1 MSRISW
7 PDRRKTICE
16 TFMEAYFG
24 HVMLN
29 KGIWQELERNLET
42 YFASIE
48 HGKHRA
54 VSTNGESYNDAF
66 KTLLENLKF
75 IIQKHELNR
84 FPVSSLHKR
93 NVIEWISNNFQKACI
108 DDEQAFQIH
117 ISNEISSI
125 IEEDKK
131 DDNDK
136 AVDPEYIFKTFI
148 RRSQNSDLI
157 DWYYVTLLE
166 ENRNII
172 GHGTTGLT
180 SWQGALFLADWC
192 ETREEKLKVGKVFNL
207 SST

>member
-7 PDRRKTICE
+7 HDRRKAICE

-54 VSTNGESYNDAF
+54 AATNGESYNDAF
-66 KTLLENLKF
+66 MTLLEKLKF

-93 NVIEWISNNFQKACI
+93 NVIEWISNNFQRACT
-108 DDEQAFQIH
+108 DDEQTFQIQ
-117 ISNEISSI
+117 ISNEISNI
-125 IEEDKK
+125 IENDDIDDK
-131 DDNDK
+131 DMD
-136 AVDPEYIFKTFI
+136 VDPEYIFKTFI
-148 RRSQNSDLI
+148 RRSQNSDSI
-157 DWYYVTLLE
+157 EWYYVTLLE

-192 ETREEKLKVGKVFNL
+192 ETRQEKLKVGKYL
-207 SST
+207 

>member
-7 PDRRKTICE
+7 PDRRKAICE

-29 KGIWQELERNLET
+29 KGIWQQLERNLET

-48 HGKHRA
+48 HGKLRA
-54 VSTNGESYNDAF
+54 VATNGESYKDAF
-66 KTLLENLKF
+66 MTLLENLKF
-75 IIQKHELNR
+75 IVQKHELNR

-93 NVIEWISNNFQKACI
+93 NVIEWISDNFHRACI
-108 DDEQAFQIH
+108 NDEQPFQTQVSNY
-117 ISNEISSI
+117 ISTI
-125 IEEDKK
+125 IEEYEK
-131 DDNDK
+131 DDNGK

-148 RRSQNSDLI
+148 RRSYNSDSI
-157 DWYYVTLLE
+157 EWYYVTILE

-192 ETREEKLKVGKVFNL
+192 ETRQEKLKVGKEHNF
-207 SST
+207 

>member
-48 HGKHRA
+48 NGKSRSA
-54 VSTNGESYNDAF
+54 TQNGESYEDACW
-66 KTLLENLKF
+66 KLLVDLKF
-75 IIQKHELNR
+75 IIQSHELNR
-84 FPVSSLHKR
+84 FPVSPLHKQS
-93 NVIEWISNNFQKACI
+93 VIKWITSNFEIACLNDEDSFQRKI
-108 DDEQAFQIH
+108 L
-117 ISNEISSI
+117 NEIASMKNT
-125 IEEDKK
+125 EEK
-131 DDNDK
+131 DESED
-136 AVDPEYIFKTFI
+136 ALDPEYIFKTFI
-148 RRSQNSDLI
+148 RRSQKSSLVE
-157 DWYYVTLLE
+157 WYYVTLLE

-192 ETREEKLKVGKVFNL
+192 ETRQEKLQVLNL
-207 SST
+207 PLR